1 MRAPVLV
8 LHHHLGCHCPP
19 NSTGTPPTHLLA
31 LCHPH
36 QPPPSQ
42 IFMVS
47 PVKTGTLSRIF
58 RNFLT
63 SLTFSALGLHS
74 PHPHHLPTLPRL
86 RPHLR
91 TLPPTSAHTCPP
103 FRHFFPP
110 ARTLRTFS
118 ALLRTFLR
126 TFVHP
131 RAPLHSLCTPFA
143 HIRAPFRPL

>member
-1 MRAPVLV
+1 MIVSCQSSIFEATLLKFSFKLHQIFDFRMHTHSGF
-8 LHHHLGCHCPP
+8 HHHPGCHCPP

-58 RNFLT
+58 RNFST
-63 SLTFSALGLHS
+63 SLTFSALGLHP

-86 RPHLR
+86 RPHLH
-91 TLPPTSAHTCPP
+91 TLPCTS
-103 FRHFFPP
+103 
-110 ARTLRTFS
+110 TL
-118 ALLRTFLR
+118 
-126 TFVHP
+126 
-131 RAPLHSLCTPFA
+131 PLHTLPCTSTL
-143 HIRAPFRPL
+143 PLHTLPCTS